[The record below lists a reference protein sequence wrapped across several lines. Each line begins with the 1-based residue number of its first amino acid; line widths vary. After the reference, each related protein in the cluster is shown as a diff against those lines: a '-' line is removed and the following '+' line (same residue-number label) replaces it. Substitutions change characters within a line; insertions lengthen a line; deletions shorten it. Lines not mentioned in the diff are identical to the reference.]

1 MVDQQAGRR
10 GFIKGAGALAAGAAG
25 ALYVKPELQ
34 PLGVAKAFAASSS
47 TTQTPPWP
55 GGGLTPGF
63 WLNQG
68 SGVGVSYW
76 NQTSDPQWSGNGA
89 AAGQPF
95 ATTTLFN
102 AAFFAPYTL
111 NFKAVTTVNGNQSYT
126 GDASVPSS
134 STMYDM
140 LNVGNSQQAD
150 PVGMAARQAITSVLN
165 AAFYGSPP
173 YAFTVAQVVTLWNNL
188 AGNANSTTQSKSAS
202 ANYTNDYKKLA
213 DYLSGYNNK

>member
-10 GFIKGAGALAAGAAG
+10 GFMKGAGALAAGAAG
-25 ALYVKPELQ
+25 ALYVKPELR
-34 PLGVAKAFAASSS
+34 PLGVAKAYAASSS
-47 TTQTPPWP
+47 PSPTPPWP

-68 SGVGVSYW
+68 SGVGVGYW
-76 NQTSDPQWSGNGA
+76 DQTSDPQWSGNGA
-89 AAGQPF
+89 AGGQPF
-95 ATTTLFN
+95 STTTLFSS
-102 AAFFAPYTL
+102 AFFAAYSLSFT
-111 NFKAVTTVNGNQSYT
+111 AVTKVNGNQAYT

-150 PVGMAARQAITSVLN
+150 PVGAAARQAIASVLN

-173 YAFTVAQVVTLWNNL
+173 YAFTVDQVVQLWNNL
-188 AGNANSTTQSKSAS
+188 ASNANSTTQSKSAS
-202 ANYTNDYKKLA
+202 ADYTNDYKKLA